1 MKKARFLFI
10 LLMLAFSFFLLFS
23 CKGKEEEPIPAGDAL
38 TGDPYLS
45 SYGDNVVDYD
55 ALS

>member
-23 CKGKEEEPIPAGDAL
+23 CKEEPIPAGDAL